1 MGVTDKVRLL
11 VEPLLADEGL
21 TLFDIEYGGGRL
33 VVLADRE
40 GGVDLEALTRATHR
54 ISAALDEHDP
64 IPGGRYLL
72 EVSSPG
78 LERRLRTPEH
88 YRRYV
93 GSLVSIKTLA
103 TVQGDRRIRGI
114 LSAADATG
122 VTVED
127 RTIPYT
133 DIERAQT
140 VFEWGPAPKPGKPD
154 TKKTPRRPRD
164 ADGGSAPSS
173 STDPSDPRDQKAPAS

>member
-1 MGVTDKVRLL
+1 MSVADRVRAL

-21 TLFDIEYGGGRL
+21 DLFDVEYGGGRL

-54 ISAALDEHDP
+54 ISSALDEADP

-88 YRRYV
+88 FRRFV
-93 GSLVSIKTLA
+93 GSLVSVKTLA
-103 TVQGDRRIRGI
+103 TVEGERRIRGT
-114 LSAADATG
+114 LSEADRKG
-122 VTVED
+122 ITVD
-127 RTIPYT
+127 GRRLAYA

-140 VFEWGPAPKPGKPD
+140 VFEWGPSAKPGQAKPGK
-154 TKKTPRRPRD
+154 KR
-164 ADGGSAPSS
+164 AS
-173 STDPSDPRDQKAPAS
+173 SDPIRDQKAPAS